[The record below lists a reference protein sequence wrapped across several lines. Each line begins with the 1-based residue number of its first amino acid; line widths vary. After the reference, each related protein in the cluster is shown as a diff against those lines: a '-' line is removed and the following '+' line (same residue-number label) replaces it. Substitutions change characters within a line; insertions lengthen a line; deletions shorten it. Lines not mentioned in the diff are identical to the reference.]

1 MIDKPFVDR
10 IEELRFQTYSHLTD
24 LQRNL
29 CPMVKSLY
37 LNYQFEY
44 WYEGYKYTLW
54 EDDTHLYAI
63 NELPY
68 CYDNH

>member
-29 CPMVKSLY
+29 IDFERNNDFGNEIESSKIDRL
-37 LNYQFEY
+37 LN
-44 WYEGYKYTLW
+44 
-54 EDDTHLYAI
+54 
-63 NELPY
+63 
-68 CYDNH
+68 